1 MLWFIYALLGA
12 FFIAVQTVAMT
23 KLTQMNM
30 STIAIN
36 TFVFGLAGLLCVLY
50 FIISKS
56 EFNIQKNHLSWL
68 IAASL
73 AVFFFII
80 TSLEAFKMAP
90 NPGYV
95 NAIQAFC
102 AVLVTLV
109 SVVILGSSFSLFK
122 FFGIILV
129 LTGIFIMG
137 YN

>member
-73 AVFFFII
+73 AVFFF
-80 TSLEAFKMAP
+80 
-90 NPGYV
+90 
-95 NAIQAFC
+95 
-102 AVLVTLV
+102 
-109 SVVILGSSFSLFK
+109 
-122 FFGIILV
+122 
-129 LTGIFIMG
+129 
-137 YN
+137 YNNIP